1 MNTRD
6 LTFTSNGTD
15 LVGTLTLPFGN
26 GPFPGA
32 LNVAGSGPLD
42 RDGNHEKLPLSVSK
56 DLAEILAGIG
66 WASFRFDKR
75 GIGASGGDYLSTGF
89 YEERDDAIAA
99 LYRLRD
105 LPEIDRTVV
114 IGHSVG
120 ALYAS
125 EMSASEEGLEGAVLL
140 AYTLKSGYDTLVWQA
155 GAIGESI
162 PGFVRTLLKVFRSS
176 VEKQQQKAI
185 RKLRSTTSDTQRIQG
200 QKINAKWMREFIEYD
215 PAPVLSMTKTPL
227 LAITGSKDVQ
237 VDPTDLVE
245 VKAMLGDRVETH
257 DVPDVDHILR
267 YTEAPFSDPKK
278 YKQQVSQPLDARVI
292 SALADWLDVR

>member
-6 LTFTSNGTD
+6 LTFTSNRTD
-15 LVGTLTLPFGN
+15 LVGTLTVPFGD

-32 LNVAGSGPLD
+32 LIVAGSGPLD

-162 PGFVRTLLKVFRSS
+162 PGFVKTLLKVFRSS

-215 PAPVLSMTKTPL
+215 PAPVLSVTKTPL

-237 VDPTDLVE
+237 VDPADLVE